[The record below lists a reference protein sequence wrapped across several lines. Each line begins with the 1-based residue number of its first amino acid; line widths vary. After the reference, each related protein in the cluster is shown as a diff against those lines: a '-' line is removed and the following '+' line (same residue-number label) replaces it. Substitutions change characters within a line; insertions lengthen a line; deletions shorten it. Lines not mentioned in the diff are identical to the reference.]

1 MAFQKGQPKLPG
13 SGMKKGHISETKKI
27 ELELRDVI
35 KSAFNKKGGEKWLLK
50 QMDDNPKA
58 FLALLGRVLP
68 QEINGNVN
76 VMIGLAER
84 IAAARKRDDM
94 VTVNQPM
101 IEQLANETIATVI
114 TNTVLTNNLNE

>member
-1 MAFQKGQPKLPG
+1 
-13 SGMKKGHISETKKI
+13 MKKGQITEVKRTQI
-27 ELELRDVI
+27 ELREVI
-35 KSAFNKKGGEKWLLK
+35 RSAFNKKGGEKWLLK

-94 VTVNQPM
+94 ITVNESTDNKL
-101 IEQLANETIATVI
+101 IEQLATESISAAVQTV
-114 TNTVLTNNLNE
+114 VLTNNLNE